1 MSQVISVLLADDHS
15 LVRDMLSA
23 ALEAEGFDV
32 HVAAT
37 GNEALAIGRECKP
50 DVAVMDIDM
59 PGLSAFEV
67 ARSWRAEGHAI
78 RLLLLSAY
86 VRDSYVGEAL
96 AVEAS
101 GYLTKDEPPG
111 EVIAAIR
118 SVAAGDVRFSSAV
131 LDRIAVDASGPR
143 VVSEEAPR
151 AQGLTARE
159 LEIVR
164 LIARGH
170 HQKQVAVQLDISI
183 KTVQHHLTAA
193 MDKLGIHDRVE
204 LARFA
209 IREGLVEP

>member
-1 MSQVISVLLADDHS
+1 MSGPISVLLADDHS

-23 ALEAEGFDV
+23 ALAAEGFDV
-32 HVAAT
+32 EAAST
-37 GNEALAIGRECKP
+37 ADEALAIGREREP

-59 PGLSAFEV
+59 PGMSSFEV
-67 ARSWRAEGHAI
+67 ARRWRADGRAI
-78 RLLLLSAY
+78 RVVFLSAF

-96 AVEAS
+96 AVEAA

-111 EVIAAIR
+111 EVVAAIR
-118 SVAAGDVRFSSAV
+118 EVAAGEVRFSRAV
-131 LDRIAVDASGPR
+131 LDRIALDTSGPR
-143 VVSEEAPR
+143 VVSGDTARVE
-151 AQGLTARE
+151 GLTARE
-159 LEIVR
+159 LEVVR

-170 HQKQVAVQLDISI
+170 HQKQVATDLEISI